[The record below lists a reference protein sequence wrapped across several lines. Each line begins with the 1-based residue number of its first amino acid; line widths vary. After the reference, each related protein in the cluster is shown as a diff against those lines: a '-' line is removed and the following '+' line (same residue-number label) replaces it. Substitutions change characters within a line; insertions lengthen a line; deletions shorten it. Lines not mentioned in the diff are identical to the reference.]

1 MDIKATDIVKS
12 IRGRDLE
19 HYYIVIGVER
29 GYLNVAD
36 GKLRKITSPKRKN
49 IKHVSFISHSETKLT
64 NDSICKVLKK
74 YKNGD

>member
-1 MDIKATDIVKS
+1 MEIKATDIVKS

-19 HYYIVIGVER
+19 HHYVVIGVER
-29 GYLNVAD
+29 GYLIVAD
-36 GKLRKITSPKRKN
+36 GKSKKINCPKRKN